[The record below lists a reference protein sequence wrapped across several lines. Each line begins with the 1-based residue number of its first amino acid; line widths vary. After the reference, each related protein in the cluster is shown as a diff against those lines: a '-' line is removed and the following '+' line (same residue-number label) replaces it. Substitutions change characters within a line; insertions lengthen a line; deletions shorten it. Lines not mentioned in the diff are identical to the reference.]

1 MVYLYSVIN
10 IYINLHIF
18 KYSTILSQLEHIQ
31 KQNVKTTSE
40 KQSIIHHYALTDK
53 ILFANNLRDLLIEE
67 NVTFDCE
74 ALDEENCDVNYF
86 R

>member
-1 MVYLYSVIN
+1 M
-10 IYINLHIF
+10 
-18 KYSTILSQLEHIQ
+18 
-31 KQNVKTTSE
+31 KTTSE